1 MESLRTQGTFDR
13 RDHHG
18 PKTLGPAVAVWWN
31 ASKTFSPPPQR
42 LKLTPTQLSKDS
54 GPTIKI
60 PTKVSFRE
68 PAADK
73 RCTLRMLAP
82 SFYRTDFVGS
92 CSHDDPALII
102 SEVAKNTPRQASLL
116 SGGTWQRV
124 PHKKEPSSLA
134 MLGCLSHLPL
144 RLLPKVVTE
153 VSLLSNL
160 APKPNKAPVAWI
172 PRTKEETEK
181 AYLDKALNLSREK
194 HLPLAFCQGSGND
207 VGLVGGDAS
216 SFQSAGN
223 YKGTWQLFDAPTFYL
238 CSKTFVGLTWKSCP
252 EN

>member
-1 MESLRTQGTFDR
+1 
-13 RDHHG
+13 
-18 PKTLGPAVAVWWN
+18 
-31 ASKTFSPPPQR
+31 
-42 LKLTPTQLSKDS
+42 
-54 GPTIKI
+54 
-60 PTKVSFRE
+60 
-68 PAADK
+68 
-73 RCTLRMLAP
+73 MLAP

-194 HLPLAFCQGSGND
+194 HLPLAFRQGSGND

-216 SFQSAGN
+216 SFQSAGS
-223 YKGTWQLFDAPTFYL
+223 YKGTWQLFDVPTFWSQEDIL
-238 CSKTFVGLTWKSCP
+238 SLFEDLHWTDVEVLSRKRSAGKFGTPDSGLVGSCP
-252 EN
+252 AAPGTFELYIRTTTCASLLLRPFINPVEPLDLWAPQTVD